1 MKLWVPKLW
10 VSFIYKYNIYI
21 YIYMV
26 FITEGF
32 FEVAIYIYVCIYI
45 CVCMYIYIY
54 IYITGFKL
62 KLWKSNKI
70 CNIWNQEHNAP
81 SLLSLPWQIM
91 HTVKLCLVCLRLYH
105 YGFHKTYSFSRNYNK
120 CPSPWGAAN
129 PFWWYI

>member
-32 FEVAIYIYVCIYI
+32 FEVAIYTYVCIYI
-45 CVCMYIYIY
+45 CVCMYIYIC
-54 IYITGFKL
+54 ITGFKW